1 MIPCAGY
8 SVRVNSTQFPRPY
21 MTKASTDAME
31 RGKLGRQAAPWTLPV
46 LILAQFLGVSI
57 WFSSSASLP
66 SLAREWGLSATDGGL
81 LVSAVQF
88 GFIAGTLVFALTN
101 LSDLFPAT
109 RVFLASALL
118 GALCNALFGYAAR
131 GLTDALIYRF
141 VTGLALAGIYPVGM
155 KVVVSWSPT
164 GIGNALGW
172 LIGALTLGTASP
184 FLLAWLGAELPWRAV
199 IAVSSL
205 LAVVSGV
212 MVAGIGDGPHL
223 GSATKLD
230 PRMILNVFRI
240 AGYRRAAFG
249 YFGHMWE
256 LYAFWVMAPVLIAAG
271 LAPLGMATPGAIG
284 LGAFAVI
291 GIGALGCVGG
301 GMLSKRVGSRKVA
314 TVSMAI
320 SGSMCLLAPLLL
332 GLHPVVYLAGLGVWG
347 VFVVSDSAQFSALS
361 AQSCPPE
368 YVGTALTIM
377 NSIGFAITIVS
388 IEWTSRIVAGMGV
401 HAAWILAPGPLL
413 GLLLLNGIPGRQ
425 PAEEESRA
433 R

>member
-230 PRMILNVFRI
+230 PRMILSIFRI
-240 AGYRRAAFG
+240 PGYRRAAFG

-301 GMLSKRVGSRKVA
+301 GMLSKRLGSRKVA
-314 TVSMAI
+314 SISLAV
-320 SGSMCLLAPLLL
+320 SGSMCLLAPVLL
-332 GLHPVVYLAGLGVWG
+332 GLHPLFYLAGLGVWG

-368 YVGTALTIM
+368 YVGTALTTM

-425 PAEEESRA
+425 PAGEKSR
-433 R
+433 

>member
-1 MIPCAGY
+1 M
-8 SVRVNSTQFPRPY
+8 TQPSP
-21 MTKASTDAME
+21 DAMQ
-31 RGKLGRQAAPWTLPV
+31 GGTQGRQATPWTLPG
-46 LILAQFLGVSI
+46 LILALFMGASI

-101 LSDLFPAT
+101 LSDIFPAS
-109 RVFLASALL
+109 RVFLVSALL
-118 GALCNALFGYAAR
+118 GALSNALFGYAAG

-155 KVVVSWSPT
+155 KVVVGWSPT

-184 FLLAWLGAELPWRAV
+184 FLLAWIGTELPWQAV
-199 IAVSSL
+199 IASSSL
-205 LAVVSGV
+205 LAVLSGI
-212 MVAGIGDGPHL
+212 MVAWIGDGPHL
-223 GSATKLD
+223 GSAGKLD
-230 PRMILNVFRI
+230 PRMILSLFRI
-240 AGYRRAAFG
+240 AAYRRAACG

-256 LYAFWVMAPVLIAAG
+256 LYAFWVMAPLLIAAG
-271 LAPLGMATPGAIG
+271 LAPLGLTSPGAIS

-301 GMLSKRVGSRKVA
+301 GILSKRMGSRKVA
-314 TVSMAI
+314 SVSMAV
-320 SGSMCLLAPLLL
+320 SGSMCLIAPLLL
-332 GLHPVVYLAGLGVWG
+332 DVHPVVYLAGLLIWG
-347 VFVVSDSAQFSALS
+347 VFVISDSAQFSAIS

-388 IEWTSRIVAGMGV
+388 IEWTSRFMAGMGV
-401 HAAWILAPGPLL
+401 HVAWILAPGPLL

-425 PAEEESRA
+425 QAGEESRA

>member
-1 MIPCAGY
+1 
-8 SVRVNSTQFPRPY
+8 
-21 MTKASTDAME
+21 MTKPSTDAME
-31 RGKLGRQAAPWTLPV
+31 RGIPGRQATPWTLPV
-46 LILAQFLGVSI
+46 LILAQFMGASI
-57 WFSSSASLP
+57 WFSSSATLP

-101 LSDLFPAT
+101 ISDLFPAT
-109 RVFLASALL
+109 RVFLVSALV
-118 GALCNALFGYAAR
+118 GAVSNALFGYAAR

-155 KVVVSWSPT
+155 KVVVGWSPT

-172 LIGALTLGTASP
+172 VIGALTLGTASP

-205 LAVVSGV
+205 LAVISGV
-212 MVAGIGDGPHL
+212 MVAWIGDGPHL
-223 GSATKLD
+223 GSATRLD
-230 PRMILNVFRI
+230 PRMILSLFRI
-240 AGYRRAAFG
+240 PGYRRAACG

-271 LAPLGMATPGAIG
+271 LGPLGMATPGAIG

-301 GMLSKRVGSRKVA
+301 GMLSKRLGSRKVA
-314 TVSMAI
+314 SISMAV
-320 SGSMCLLAPLLL
+320 SGSMCLLAPVLL
-332 GLHPVVYLAGLGVWG
+332 GLHPLLYLAGLGIWG

-425 PAEEESRA
+425 PAGEKSR
-433 R
+433 